1 MKKYMKGDKKSKAL
15 VLTLIVALIALGSV
29 SITSFADQGAKKENV
44 NDGIKTTAKTPAND
58 ETVYLLT
65 DADGRE
71 HQRIVSEKGTLHYD
85 GYENAELPVTMK
97 ISYTLDGK
105 AITPEKLAGK
115 SGHVVMQIDYTN
127 HQKSGGVYVPF
138 MAVTGMIL
146 DNQYFSSIKVTNGKT
161 VDDGNR
167 NVVVGYSFPG
177 MQESLGLSK
186 SQLDVQRALR
196 FHQM

>member
-1 MKKYMKGDKKSKAL
+1 M
-15 VLTLIVALIALGSV
+15 LTLIVALIALGSV

-105 AITPEKLAGK
+105 SHYAGEAGREEWSRGHADRLYKPPEIWRCLRSVYGRDRDD
-115 SGHVVMQIDYTN
+115 SG
-127 HQKSGGVYVPF
+127 
-138 MAVTGMIL
+138 
-146 DNQYFSSIKVTNGKT
+146 
-161 VDDGNR
+161 
-167 NVVVGYSFPG
+167 
-177 MQESLGLSK
+177 
-186 SQLDVQRALR
+186 
-196 FHQM
+196 